1 MVVLNA
7 LIPVFGLILLG
18 WFLGVRGIIPS
29 EGGKTL
35 GVITFK
41 LFMPVLLFS
50 GLARA
55 DLAEA
60 LSPQL
65 LLFYFIPA
73 IVVFLGINL
82 LLHQRLGR
90 PSSMGLA
97 ASYSNN
103 VLVGI
108 PLITVMLGVDSLV
121 YLFAILVFHSLILF
135 TLQSL
140 YNAFWSDNDSAK
152 DQGLDWRGLLSSLAN
167 PLIIGLALGA
177 LVNLSGM
184 PIPAPLWRI
193 IELLAAAALPVALL
207 MLGMSLSGYRLHLSA
222 SMLLL
227 TLSKL
232 LVFPALVL
240 GAGWLIPGLNPTA
253 HAVLVLMAAC
263 PTGVNVLAFSM
274 GQADV
279 RIISSVIF
287 LSTLL
292 AALTLPIWLLLL
304 TR

>member
-1 MVVLNA
+1 MTVLNA

-18 WFLGVRGIIPS
+18 WLLGARGVVPADGS
-29 EGGKTL
+29 KTL
-35 GVITFK
+35 STITFK

-60 LSPQL
+60 MSPL
-65 LLFYFIPA
+65 LLLLYFIPA
-73 IVVFLGINL
+73 IAIFVGLNL
-82 LLHQRLGR
+82 LMHRRLRR

-140 YNAFWSDNDSAK
+140 YNAFWGTDG
-152 DQGLDWRGLLSSLAN
+152 QGLDWRGLLSSLAN

-177 LVNLSGM
+177 LVNLFSV
-184 PIPAPLWRI
+184 PIPSPLWRI
-193 IELLAAAALPVALL
+193 VELLAAAALPMALL
-207 MLGMSLSGYRLHLSA
+207 MLGISLAGYRLYLSA
-222 SMLLL
+222 NMLVL

-232 LVFPALVL
+232 LVFPGLVL
-240 GAGWLIPGLNPTA
+240 GAGFLLPDLNPLA

-274 GQADV
+274 GDGDV

-304 TR
+304 PL

>member
-1 MVVLNA
+1 MTVLSA
-7 LIPVFGLILLG
+7 LIPIFGLILVG
-18 WFLGVRGIIPS
+18 WFLAARGVVSADGS
-29 EGGKTL
+29 KAL
-35 GVITFK
+35 SAITFK

-50 GLARA
+50 GLAKA

-60 LSPQL
+60 LSPL
-65 LLFYFIPA
+65 LLLLYYIPA
-73 IVVFLGINL
+73 LLVFLCINL
-82 LLHQRLGR
+82 IAHRRLGR

-103 VLVGI
+103 VLVGV
-108 PLITVMLGVDSLV
+108 PLVSVILGVDSLV
-121 YLFAILVFHSLILF
+121 YLFAILAFHSLILF

-140 YNAFWSDNDSAK
+140 YNAFCGGSDR
-152 DQGLDWRGLLSSLAN
+152 GLDWRGLLASLAN

-177 LVNLSGM
+177 LVNLSGLPM
-184 PIPAPLWRI
+184 PSPLWRI
-193 IELLAAAALPVALL
+193 VELLSAAALPMALL
-207 MLGMSLSGYRLHLSA
+207 MLGISLSGYRLHLSG
-222 SMLLL
+222 SLILL
-227 TLSKL
+227 TLGKL
-232 LVFPALVL
+232 MLFPALVL
-240 GAGWLIPGLNPTA
+240 AAGLLFTSLNPTA

-274 GQADV
+274 GDGDV

-304 TR
+304 PL

>member
-1 MVVLNA
+1 MIVLNA

-18 WFLGVRGIIPS
+18 WFLGARRIIPGDGS
-29 EGGKTL
+29 KTL
-35 GVITFK
+35 SVITFK

-60 LSPQL
+60 MSPLL

-73 IVVFLGINL
+73 IAVFLGINL
-82 LLHQRLGR
+82 LMHRRLGR

-121 YLFAILVFHSLILF
+121 YLFAILVFHSLVLF

-140 YNAFWSDNDSAK
+140 YNAFWGGGNE
-152 DQGLDWRGLLSSLAN
+152 GLDWRSLLASLAN

-177 LVNLSGM
+177 LVNLSGL
-184 PIPAPLWRI
+184 PIPPPLWRI
-193 IELLAAAALPVALL
+193 VELLAAAALPVALL
-207 MLGMSLSGYRLHLSA
+207 MLGMSLSGYRLHLSG

-240 GAGWLIPGLNPTA
+240 GAGLLIPGLNPTA

-274 GQADV
+274 GQSDV

-292 AALTLPIWLLLL
+292 AAATLPVWLLLL
-304 TR
+304 AG

>member
-18 WFLGVRGIIPS
+18 WFLGIRGIIPS
-29 EGGKTL
+29 EGSKTL

-73 IVVFLGINL
+73 IAVFLGINL
-82 LLHQRLGR
+82 LMHHRLGR

-140 YNAFWSDNDSAK
+140 YNAFWSGNDSAG
-152 DQGLDWRGLLSSLAN
+152 DNGLDWRSLLASLAN

-177 LVNLSGM
+177 LVNLTGLS
-184 PIPAPLWRI
+184 IPAPLWRI

-207 MLGMSLSGYRLHLSA
+207 MLGMSLSGYRLHLS
-222 SMLLL
+222 SNMFLL

-232 LVFPALVL
+232 LVFPALVWA
-240 GAGWLIPGLNPTA
+240 AGWLIPGLNPTA

-274 GQADV
+274 GQSDV

-292 AALTLPIWLLLL
+292 AALTLPVWLLLL
-304 TR
+304 AP

>member
-1 MVVLNA
+1 MSVLNA

-18 WFLGVRGIIPS
+18 WGLGSRRVIS
-29 EGGKTL
+29 AEGSKTL
-35 GVITFK
+35 SVITFK
-41 LFMPVLLFS
+41 LFMPVLLFA
-50 GLARA
+50 GLAHA
-55 DLAEA
+55 DLGEA
-60 LSPQL
+60 MSPL
-65 LLFYFIPA
+65 LLLLYFAPA
-73 IVVFLGINL
+73 VLVFIAINL
-82 LLHQRLGR
+82 LMHRRLGR

-135 TLQSL
+135 TLQSF
-140 YNAFWSDNDSAK
+140 YNAFWGGGEK
-152 DQGLDWRGLLSSLAN
+152 GLDWRSLLSSLAN

-177 LVNLSGM
+177 LVNLSGLA
-184 PIPAPLWRI
+184 IPAPLWRI
-193 IELLAAAALPVALL
+193 VELLAAAALPVALL
-207 MLGMSLSGYRLHLSA
+207 MLGVSLSGYRLHFSG

-227 TLSKL
+227 TTAKL
-232 LVFPALVL
+232 MLLPALVM
-240 GAGWLIPGLNPTA
+240 AGGFLVPGLNATA

-274 GQADV
+274 GAGDV

-292 AALTLPIWLLLL
+292 ASLTLPIWLFLLPL
-304 TR
+304 